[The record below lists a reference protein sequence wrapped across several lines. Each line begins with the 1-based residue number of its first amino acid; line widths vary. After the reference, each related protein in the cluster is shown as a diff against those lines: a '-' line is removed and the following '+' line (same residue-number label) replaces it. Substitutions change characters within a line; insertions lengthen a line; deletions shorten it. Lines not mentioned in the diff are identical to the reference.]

1 MCLLSHAKKY
11 IVYTI
16 LWQWAALLSQVLAV
30 FSIADLL
37 EKVVYQN
44 VTTAAVERTIITL
57 IFVVIV
63 RFVCERMGARSSYLA
78 CVDVKRILREK
89 IYEKMLKLGASYN
102 EQVSSSEVVQV
113 STEGVEQLETYF
125 GKYLPQLFYS
135 LIAPVTLFVI
145 LSRVSLKASVIL
157 LICVPRTME
166 RRKLW
171 MSDTNKKNMPK
182 STVQKKM
189 VNESTASYGAAAT
202 KKRRSAISIMGSLIG
217 LVKPLLHIMLAAI
230 ILGTAGYLCAIF
242 LTILAGQVIVHGLIA
257 GGTGS
262 VKTIITVMIIIAVL
276 RGILHYAEQ
285 YCNHFI
291 AFKLLAIIRHK
302 VFAALRKL
310 CPAKLED
317 RDKGNLISIITTDI
331 ELLEVFYAHTISPI
345 AIATLTSLIM
355 VIFIGRYHW
364 LTGLLALA
372 AYMIVGIVIPMWNG
386 RRGSQMG
393 MEFRTN
399 FGELNSFV
407 LDSLRGLDETIQYD
421 QGEKRKEQ
429 MSERS
434 RSLAG
439 MQEKLSKME
448 GAQRSF
454 TNLVILLA
462 SFGMLALT
470 VWLYGKGEIG
480 FEGILTCTIA
490 MMGSFGPVV
499 ALSSLSN
506 NLNQT
511 LASGERVLSLL
522 EETPMVEE
530 ISEDMH
536 IKMTSENMS
545 AISNET
551 DDITKNEKNI
561 LSGISAGGEMCRGNA
576 FSGAEANNV
585 TFAYENETI
594 LDDYSLKL
602 EPGKII
608 GIHGASGSGKSTLL
622 KLLMRFWDVNQGS
635 VSVNGEDVRKIPTRH
650 LRDMESYVTQET
662 HLFHDSIANN
672 IAVGSPGA
680 SREAIIEAAKK
691 ASIHDFIM
699 NLPKGYDTEV
709 GELGDT
715 LSGGEKQRIGIARAF
730 LHDSP
735 LILMDE
741 PTLNLDSLNEGI
753 ILKSLREAAEKK
765 TVVLVS
771 HRKSTMNI
779 VDTVFEMKDGR
790 IS

>member
-1 MCLLSHAKKY
+1 M
-11 IVYTI
+11 
-16 LWQWAALLSQVLAV
+16 
-30 FSIADLL
+30 
-37 EKVVYQN
+37 
-44 VTTAAVERTIITL
+44 
-57 IFVVIV
+57 
-63 RFVCERMGARSSYLA
+63 
-78 CVDVKRILREK
+78 
-89 IYEKMLKLGASYN
+89 
-102 EQVSSSEVVQV
+102 SEVQ
-113 STEGVEQLETYF
+113 SNL
-125 GKYLPQLFYS
+125 
-135 LIAPVTLFVI
+135 
-145 LSRVSLKASVIL
+145 
-157 LICVPRTME
+157 
-166 RRKLW
+166 
-171 MSDTNKKNMPK
+171 
-182 STVQKKM
+182 
-189 VNESTASYGAAAT
+189 T
-202 KKRRSAISIMGSLIG
+202 KKRRSAVSIMGSLIG
-217 LVKPLLHIMLAAI
+217 LVKPLLHIMIAAI

-242 LTILAGQVIVHGLIA
+242 LTILAGQVIVHGILTGEMGAAIATETTDVALSAQTVGITVRNLWLIN
-257 GGTGS
+257 TP
-262 VKTIITVMIIIAVL
+262 VKTIIIIMIIIAVL

-310 CPAKLED
+310 CPAKLEG

-355 VIFIGRYHW
+355 IVFIGRYHW
-364 LTGLLALA
+364 MAGLLALA
-372 AYMIVGIVIPMWNG
+372 AYLIVGVAIPVWNG

-407 LDSLRGLDETIQYD
+407 LDSLRGLDETIQYG
-421 QGEKRKEQ
+421 QGESRKEQ
-429 MSERS
+429 MSQRS
-434 RSLAG
+434 GNLAKMQRSLSK
-439 MQEKLSKME
+439 QEGS
-448 GAQRSF
+448 QRSF
-454 TNLVILLA
+454 TNMVILLA

-470 VWLYGKGEIG
+470 IWLYGRGELG

-522 EETPMVEE
+522 EEKPMVEE
-530 ISEDMH
+530 IPVDVKDDSVN
-536 IKMTSENMS
+536 ISENLLGGKS
-545 AISNET
+545 
-551 DDITKNEKNI
+551 DI
-561 LSGISAGGEMCRGNA
+561 
-576 FSGAEANNV
+576 FSGAETKNV
-585 TFAYENETI
+585 TFAYENEVI

-602 EPGKII
+602 KPGKIT

-622 KLLMRFWDVNQGS
+622 KLLMRFWDVDKGY
-635 VSVNGEDVRKIPTRH
+635 VSVDGEDVRKIPTRY

-672 IAVGSPGA
+672 IAVGNPGA
-680 SREAIIEAAKK
+680 SRDEIMEAAKK

-699 NLPKGYDTEV
+699 KLPKGYDTEV

-741 PTLNLDSLNEGI
+741 PTSNLDSLNEGI
-753 ILKSLREAAEKK
+753 ILKSLREASEKK

-779 VDTVFEMKDGR
+779 ADTVFEMKDGR

>member
-1 MCLLSHAKKY
+1 
-11 IVYTI
+11 
-16 LWQWAALLSQVLAV
+16 
-30 FSIADLL
+30 
-37 EKVVYQN
+37 
-44 VTTAAVERTIITL
+44 
-57 IFVVIV
+57 
-63 RFVCERMGARSSYLA
+63 
-78 CVDVKRILREK
+78 
-89 IYEKMLKLGASYN
+89 
-102 EQVSSSEVVQV
+102 
-113 STEGVEQLETYF
+113 
-125 GKYLPQLFYS
+125 
-135 LIAPVTLFVI
+135 
-145 LSRVSLKASVIL
+145 
-157 LICVPRTME
+157 
-166 RRKLW
+166 
-171 MSDTNKKNMPK
+171 MSDTNKKSMQK

-189 VNESTASYGAAAT
+189 VNESIASYGEAAT

-257 GGTGS
+257 GGAGS

-310 CPAKLED
+310 CPAKLEG

-345 AIATLTSLIM
+345 AIAALTSLVM
-355 VIFIGRYHW
+355 VFFIGRYHW
-364 LTGLLALA
+364 LAGILALA
-372 AYMIVGIVIPMWNG
+372 AYLVVGVVIPMWNG

-448 GAQRSF
+448 GTQRSF

-530 ISEDMH
+530 ISGNVDIRTDSDNE
-536 IKMTSENMS
+536 ISNTSIVSEN
-545 AISNET
+545 T
-551 DDITKNEKNI
+551 DNDIRNQNNSPEKEKYILRGILTGRAKNSVNV
-561 LSGISAGGEMCRGNA
+561 
-576 FSGAEANNV
+576 FSGAEAQHV

-602 EPGKII
+602 EPGKIT

-635 VSVNGEDVRKIPTRH
+635 VSVDGEDIRKIQTRH

-699 NLPKGYDTEV
+699 KLPKGYDTEV

-741 PTLNLDSLNEGI
+741 PTSNLDSLNEGI

>member
-1 MCLLSHAKKY
+1 
-11 IVYTI
+11 
-16 LWQWAALLSQVLAV
+16 
-30 FSIADLL
+30 
-37 EKVVYQN
+37 
-44 VTTAAVERTIITL
+44 
-57 IFVVIV
+57 
-63 RFVCERMGARSSYLA
+63 
-78 CVDVKRILREK
+78 
-89 IYEKMLKLGASYN
+89 
-102 EQVSSSEVVQV
+102 
-113 STEGVEQLETYF
+113 
-125 GKYLPQLFYS
+125 
-135 LIAPVTLFVI
+135 
-145 LSRVSLKASVIL
+145 
-157 LICVPRTME
+157 
-166 RRKLW
+166 
-171 MSDTNKKNMPK
+171 MSDTHKKNMPK

-189 VNESTASYGAAAT
+189 VNESTASYGTAAT
-202 KKRRSAISIMGSLIG
+202 KKRRSAISIMGNLIG

-242 LTILAGQVIVHGLIA
+242 LTILAGQVIVHGLMDGAGMTAIA
-257 GGTGS
+257 IKNTWLINTPA
-262 VKTIITVMIIIAVL
+262 KTIITIMIIIAVL

-310 CPAKLED
+310 CPAKLEG

-364 LTGLLALA
+364 LAGLLALA
-372 AYMIVGIVIPMWNG
+372 AYMIVGVVIPMWNG

-530 ISEDMH
+530 ISGGVD
-536 IKMTSENMS
+536 IRTASGNIPVVSENTGKEES
-545 AISNET
+545 RASV
-551 DDITKNEKNI
+551 
-561 LSGISAGGEMCRGNA
+561 
-576 FSGAEANNV
+576 FSGAEAQHV

-602 EPGKII
+602 EPGKIT

-635 VSVNGEDVRKIPTRH
+635 VSVDGEDVRKIPTRH

-680 SREAIIEAAKK
+680 SRAAIIEAAKK

-741 PTLNLDSLNEGI
+741 PTSNLDSLNEGI
-753 ILKSLREAAEKK
+753 ILKSLREASEKK

>member
-1 MCLLSHAKKY
+1 
-11 IVYTI
+11 
-16 LWQWAALLSQVLAV
+16 
-30 FSIADLL
+30 
-37 EKVVYQN
+37 
-44 VTTAAVERTIITL
+44 
-57 IFVVIV
+57 
-63 RFVCERMGARSSYLA
+63 
-78 CVDVKRILREK
+78 
-89 IYEKMLKLGASYN
+89 
-102 EQVSSSEVVQV
+102 
-113 STEGVEQLETYF
+113 
-125 GKYLPQLFYS
+125 
-135 LIAPVTLFVI
+135 
-145 LSRVSLKASVIL
+145 
-157 LICVPRTME
+157 
-166 RRKLW
+166 
-171 MSDTNKKNMPK
+171 MSDTNKKSMQK

-189 VNESTASYGAAAT
+189 VNESIASYGAAAT

-242 LTILAGQVIVHGLIA
+242 LTILAGQVIVHGVIA
-257 GGTGS
+257 GGAGS
-262 VKTIITVMIIIAVL
+262 IKTIITVMIIIAVL

-310 CPAKLED
+310 CPAKLEG

-345 AIATLTSLIM
+345 AIATLTSLVM

-364 LTGLLALA
+364 LAGILALI
-372 AYMIVGIVIPMWNG
+372 AYLIVGVVIPMWNG

-448 GAQRSF
+448 GTQRSF

-530 ISEDMH
+530 ISGNVDIRTDSDNE
-536 IKMTSENMS
+536 ISSTSIVSEN
-545 AISNET
+545 T
-551 DDITKNEKNI
+551 DNDIRNQNNSPEKEKYILRGILTGRAKNSVNV
-561 LSGISAGGEMCRGNA
+561 
-576 FSGAEANNV
+576 FSGAEAQHV

-602 EPGKII
+602 EPGKIT

-635 VSVNGEDVRKIPTRH
+635 VSVDDEDIRKIQTRH

-699 NLPKGYDTEV
+699 KLPKGYDTEV

-741 PTLNLDSLNEGI
+741 PTSNLDSLNEGI
-753 ILKSLREAAEKK
+753 ILKSLREASEKK
-765 TVVLVS
+765 TVILVS

>member
-1 MCLLSHAKKY
+1 
-11 IVYTI
+11 
-16 LWQWAALLSQVLAV
+16 
-30 FSIADLL
+30 
-37 EKVVYQN
+37 
-44 VTTAAVERTIITL
+44 
-57 IFVVIV
+57 
-63 RFVCERMGARSSYLA
+63 
-78 CVDVKRILREK
+78 
-89 IYEKMLKLGASYN
+89 
-102 EQVSSSEVVQV
+102 
-113 STEGVEQLETYF
+113 
-125 GKYLPQLFYS
+125 
-135 LIAPVTLFVI
+135 
-145 LSRVSLKASVIL
+145 
-157 LICVPRTME
+157 
-166 RRKLW
+166 
-171 MSDTNKKNMPK
+171 MSDTNKKSMQK

-189 VNESTASYGAAAT
+189 VNESIASYGAAAT

-242 LTILAGQVIVHGLIA
+242 LTILAGQVIVHGVIA
-257 GGTGS
+257 GGAGS
-262 VKTIITVMIIIAVL
+262 IKTIITVMIIIAVL

-310 CPAKLED
+310 CPAKLEG

-345 AIATLTSLIM
+345 AIAALTSLVM
-355 VIFIGRYHW
+355 VFFIGRYHW
-364 LTGLLALA
+364 LAGILALA
-372 AYMIVGIVIPMWNG
+372 AYLVVGVVIPMWNG
-386 RRGSQMG
+386 RRGSQIG

-448 GAQRSF
+448 GTQRSF

-530 ISEDMH
+530 ISGNVDIRTDSDNE
-536 IKMTSENMS
+536 ISNTSIVSEN
-545 AISNET
+545 T
-551 DDITKNEKNI
+551 DNDIRNQNNSPEKEKYILRGILTGRAKNSVNV
-561 LSGISAGGEMCRGNA
+561 
-576 FSGAEANNV
+576 FSGAEAQHV

-602 EPGKII
+602 EPGKIT

-635 VSVNGEDVRKIPTRH
+635 VSVDGEDIRKIQTRH

-699 NLPKGYDTEV
+699 KLPKGYDTEV

-741 PTLNLDSLNEGI
+741 PTSNLDSLNEGI
-753 ILKSLREAAEKK
+753 ILKSLREASEKK
-765 TVVLVS
+765 TVILVS

>member
-1 MCLLSHAKKY
+1 
-11 IVYTI
+11 
-16 LWQWAALLSQVLAV
+16 
-30 FSIADLL
+30 
-37 EKVVYQN
+37 
-44 VTTAAVERTIITL
+44 
-57 IFVVIV
+57 
-63 RFVCERMGARSSYLA
+63 
-78 CVDVKRILREK
+78 
-89 IYEKMLKLGASYN
+89 
-102 EQVSSSEVVQV
+102 
-113 STEGVEQLETYF
+113 
-125 GKYLPQLFYS
+125 
-135 LIAPVTLFVI
+135 
-145 LSRVSLKASVIL
+145 
-157 LICVPRTME
+157 
-166 RRKLW
+166 
-171 MSDTNKKNMPK
+171 MSDTNKKNMQK
-182 STVQKKM
+182 STVQKKR
-189 VNESTASYGAAAT
+189 VKESTASYGVAAT

-242 LTILAGQVIVHGLIA
+242 LTILAGQVIVHGVIA
-257 GGTGS
+257 GGAGS
-262 VKTIITVMIIIAVL
+262 IKTIITVMIIIAIL

-310 CPAKLED
+310 CPAKLEG

-345 AIATLTSLIM
+345 AIAALTSLVM
-355 VIFIGRYHW
+355 VFFIGRYHW
-364 LTGLLALA
+364 LAGILALA
-372 AYMIVGIVIPMWNG
+372 AYLVVGVVIPMWNG

-448 GAQRSF
+448 GTQRSF

-530 ISEDMH
+530 ISGNVDIRTDSDNE
-536 IKMTSENMS
+536 ISNTSIVSEN
-545 AISNET
+545 T
-551 DDITKNEKNI
+551 DNDIRNQNNSPEKEKYILRGILTGRAKN
-561 LSGISAGGEMCRGNA
+561 SVNA
-576 FSGAEANNV
+576 FSGAEAKHV

-602 EPGKII
+602 EPGKIT

-622 KLLMRFWDVNQGS
+622 KLLMRFWDVNEGS
-635 VSVNGEDVRKIPTRH
+635 VSVDGEDVRKIPTRH

-699 NLPKGYDTEV
+699 KLPKAYDTEV

-741 PTLNLDSLNEGI
+741 PTSNLDSLNEGI